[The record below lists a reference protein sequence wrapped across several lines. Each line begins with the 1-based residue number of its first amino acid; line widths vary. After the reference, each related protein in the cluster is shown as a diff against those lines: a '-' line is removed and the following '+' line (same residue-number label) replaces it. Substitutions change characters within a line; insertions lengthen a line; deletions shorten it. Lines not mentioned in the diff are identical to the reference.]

1 MGMTVLDAGAIIGFL
16 DDTDAHHDAAY
27 AALNQAHERND
38 RLVLPASAYAE
49 VLVGPSRKGADAVA
63 AVQGLVAR
71 VPIEIE
77 PLGADIAVT
86 AAELRARHRS
96 LKLPDALVI
105 ATASHLNAEYLV
117 TTDRGWPSR
126 AKLEVTTAITEI

>member
-1 MGMTVLDAGAIIGFL
+1 MGLTVLDAGVIIGFL

-27 AALNQAHERND
+27 AALSKAHDRND

-49 VLVGPSRKGADAVA
+49 VLVGPSRRGADAVA
-63 AVQGLVAR
+63 AVEGLVAR
-71 VPIEIE
+71 VPIGIE
-77 PLGADIAVT
+77 PLGADIART

-96 LKLPDALVI
+96 LKLPDALII
-105 ATASHLNAEYLV
+105 ATASHLDAEHLV

-126 AKLEVTTAITEI
+126 AKLKVAAAITEI

>member
-1 MGMTVLDAGAIIGFL
+1 MGLTVLDAGVIIGFL

-27 AALNQAHERND
+27 AALSQAHDRND
-38 RLVLPASAYAE
+38 RLVLPASAYAD
-49 VLVGPSRKGADAVA
+49 VLVGPSRRGPDAVA

-77 PLGADIAVT
+77 PLCADIAVT

-105 ATASHLNAEYLV
+105 ATASHLDAEHLV

-126 AKLEVTTAITEI
+126 AKLKLATAITEL